1 MHMDEEDVGGE
12 WLVSLGRTSQSK
24 KARVLPPP
32 SAPRA
37 FTPFL
42 FHHLSS
48 TFVCCTYYHTS
59 LIDTESLTVICLSR
73 EI

>member
-1 MHMDEEDVGGE
+1 MHIGEEDGGGVAG
-12 WLVSLGRTSQSK
+12 LARRTSQSK

-42 FHHLSS
+42 LHHLSS
-48 TFVCCTYYHTS
+48 TFVCRTCYHTS
-59 LIDTESLTVICLSR
+59 LIDTESLTAICLSR
-73 EI
+73 DI